1 MSDDLTE
8 GQTAVV
14 PDGFV
19 INLWQRGFGRTVG
32 PFYSSRDPAT
42 NIEVMAFRVEE
53 HHANGMNNCHGGMLM
68 SFADMAWGRVISNQR
83 EVGWVTI
90 RHQLLDLAAHQF
102 AGFVAEYFFGFRVG
116 QEYLPGGIGD
126 QHAVRRRQTLADGGD
141 PPLADDHRGVLQR
154 LPGPGEGSGAH
165 DGEGCRGKRAVGRG
179 EGVGLCARVEP
190 GGKRAGGPVLTTRL
204 GGSPRCR
211 GAR

>member
-32 PFYSSRDPAT
+32 PFYSSRDTST

-83 EVGWVTI
+83 EVGWVTVRLVTDFISPALMGDWVEGTSEIIAEDGDIFTVAGRFWSGDRMLMTGTGVYMGI
-90 RHQLLDLAAHQF
+90 RSIRRTNSWHLESRPRF
-102 AGFVAEYFFGFRVG
+102 PGSSPSWRSETAGCSPSNAPPDVESRRSKTGSIWWR
-116 QEYLPGGIGD
+116 LR
-126 QHAVRRRQTLADGGD
+126 VRRM
-141 PPLADDHRGVLQR
+141 
-154 LPGPGEGSGAH
+154 
-165 DGEGCRGKRAVGRG
+165 
-179 EGVGLCARVEP
+179 
-190 GGKRAGGPVLTTRL
+190 
-204 GGSPRCR
+204 
-211 GAR
+211 